1 MAFNIYEWRR
11 NQLLLENENDF
22 NYGTY
27 SKDEV
32 IAKVGPGGQVRW
44 FNKVVTVDELPDQ
57 VQFTKV
63 ISGIPTF
70 INAGEYKDMGDSDKT
85 IDYQMGL
92 DKNPTLDEMGGDKK
106 MYGIEKNSTPYDF
119 GPYTYEEAKAK
130 SIELSAKN
138 FNNIFQPKPLSN
150 MEDDLPAIDRMGMP
164 GRSTRG
170 MSSGDLGDY

>member
-1 MAFNIYEWRR
+1 MAFNVYEWRR
-11 NQLLLENENDF
+11 NQLLLENENGF

-27 SKDEV
+27 SKEEV

-44 FNKVVTVDELPDQ
+44 GSKLVTIDELPDQ

-70 INAGEYKDMGDSDKT
+70 LPVGKPKDMGDSSKT

-92 DKNPTLDEMGGDKK
+92 DKNPKLDEMGGDKK

-130 SIELSAKN
+130 AAELSAKN

-164 GRSTRG
+164 GRSSRG

>member
-1 MAFNIYEWRR
+1 MAFNVYEWRR
-11 NQLLLENENDF
+11 NQLLIENENNF

-27 SKDEV
+27 SKEEV

-44 FNKVVTVDELPDQ
+44 GTKLVTVDELPDQ

-70 INAGEYKDMGDSDKT
+70 LPVGKYKDIGDSSKT

-92 DKNPTLDEMGGDKK
+92 DKNPKLDEMEDNRK

-130 SIELSAKN
+130 ATELSAKN

-164 GRSTRG
+164 GRSSRG

>member
-22 NYGTY
+22 NYGAY

-44 FNKVVTVDELPDQ
+44 FNKVVNVDELPDQ

-70 INAGEYKDMGDSDKT
+70 INVGGYKNIGKSDNT

-92 DKNPTLDEMGGDKK
+92 DKNPKLD
-106 MYGIEKNSTPYDF
+106 
-119 GPYTYEEAKAK
+119 
-130 SIELSAKN
+130 
-138 FNNIFQPKPLSN
+138 
-150 MEDDLPAIDRMGMP
+150 
-164 GRSTRG
+164 
-170 MSSGDLGDY
+170 

>member
-1 MAFNIYEWRR
+1 
-11 NQLLLENENDF
+11 
-22 NYGTY
+22 
-27 SKDEV
+27 
-32 IAKVGPGGQVRW
+32 
-44 FNKVVTVDELPDQ
+44 
-57 VQFTKV
+57 
-63 ISGIPTF
+63 
-70 INAGEYKDMGDSDKT
+70 
-85 IDYQMGL
+85 MGL

>member
-1 MAFNIYEWRR
+1 MAFNIYKWRR

-44 FNKVVTVDELPDQ
+44 FDKVVTVDELPDQ

-70 INAGEYKDMGDSDKT
+70 IKTGGYKDMGDSNKS
-85 IDYQMGL
+85 IDYQIDL
-92 DKNPTLDEMGGDKK
+92 DKEKGRMPNLD
-106 MYGIEKNSTPYDF
+106 
-119 GPYTYEEAKAK
+119 
-130 SIELSAKN
+130 
-138 FNNIFQPKPLSN
+138 
-150 MEDDLPAIDRMGMP
+150 
-164 GRSTRG
+164 
-170 MSSGDLGDY
+170 